1 MNLET
6 PEGAASTQ
14 PSSLS
19 SHWAIIGGGML
30 GMTLA
35 WDLIREG
42 RKVTIFEAASSPGG
56 LASAWQL
63 GDVVWDRH
71 YHVTLL
77 SDSSLRGLLEELD
90 LDKEMRWSRTRT
102 GFYGNGK
109 LYPFSGALDFALFPL
124 LNPVEKLRFG
134 LSILRASR
142 LRSPESIEAL
152 TVEEWLTRIS
162 GRSVF
167 DKIWRPLLRAKLGD
181 NYRST
186 SATFIWATIQRLYA
200 ARRSGLREEL
210 FGYLPGGYAR
220 MLDRFGGALRAKGV
234 CIHLNSRIHQVKTGP
249 EKQIAVEA
257 ENGRADF
264 DRVILTVPPPLAARL
279 CPQLTERETGL
290 LNGVKYE
297 GIICTSLLLKQSLSP
312 YYITNIV
319 DSSIPLTGVIE
330 MSALV
335 DKAMFKGRALVY
347 LPRYLAPDDPAFEL
361 SDEQITETSI
371 SALRRM
377 HPELAEEDVL
387 ACRVS
392 RARHVYP
399 RPVPG
404 SASRVPP
411 IDTSIP
417 GVHILTSAN
426 IVAGTLNVNETVQLA
441 RREARR
447 IHELAA

>member
-1 MNLET
+1 MKPDSAEQ
-6 PEGAASTQ
+6 AAPGSAGQ
-14 PSSLS
+14 
-19 SHWAIIGGGML
+19 HWAIVGGGML

-35 WDLIREG
+35 WDLVREN
-42 RKVTIFEAASSPGG
+42 RKVTIFEAGSTPGG

-77 SDSSLRGLLEELD
+77 SDSSLRGLLAELD

-102 GFYGNGK
+102 GFYANGR
-109 LYPFSGALDFALFPL
+109 LYPFSGAADFVRFPL

-142 LRSPESIEAL
+142 LRSPESIESL

-167 DKIWRPLLRAKLGD
+167 EKIWRPLLRAKLGE

-220 MLDRFGGALRAKGV
+220 MLDRYAAGLRSKGV
-234 CIHLNSRIHQVKTGP
+234 CIHLKSRIR
-249 EKQIAVEA
+249 EIAACSNGDVVVHA
-257 ENGRADF
+257 ENGAAKF
-264 DRVILTVPPPLAARL
+264 NRVVVTVPAALAAKL
-279 CPQLTERETGL
+279 CPQLTAEETGML
-290 LNGVKYE
+290 KGVKYE
-297 GIICTSLLLKQSLSP
+297 GIICVSLLLKRSLSP

-319 DSSIPLTGVIE
+319 DASIPLTGVIE

-335 DKAMFKGRALVY
+335 DKETFRGRALVY
-347 LPRYLAPDDPAFEL
+347 LPRYVPPDDPAFEL
-361 SDEQITETSI
+361 TDEQIVSTSI

-377 HPELAEEDVL
+377 HPGLQDEDVL

-404 SASRVPP
+404 SASRIAPV
-411 IDTSIP
+411 DTSIR
-417 GVHILTSAN
+417 GIHILNSAN
-426 IVAGTLNVNETVQLA
+426 ITAGTLNVNETVHLA

-447 IHELAA
+447 LHELAA